1 MIDHTQN
8 IDRKY
13 QMIYQKDEKY
23 FMVDQTQNIDG
34 KYQMIYQKDENYFM
48 VDHTQ
53 TIKISVLI
61 KLTSLKY

>member
-1 MIDHTQN
+1 
-8 IDRKY
+8 
-13 QMIYQKDEKY
+13 
-23 FMVDQTQNIDG
+23 MVDQTQNIDG

-53 TIKISVLI
+53 TIKIIVLI